1 MSVGSKLLTL
11 AIVVVY
17 AVAMVSTN
25 GIFTILDDEST
36 IVSMAGS
43 PVLPTVQLYL
53 HGGSVNEHPPA
64 SDILLHGW
72 MVATGY
78 AFAALRI
85 FANIFY
91 ILGTLFLALSAYRL
105 AGIRAYWA
113 ALVLSFAWPFA
124 FQYGRITGWYC
135 CSFFLVALATWL
147 YLEIL
152 DGRGY
157 GWWIAFTAA
166 AILMVWTNY
175 FGVATLLLLLLDL
188 LFFHRDIARKNRTAL
203 LLSVAAVVLSFVPFL
218 KVVIEN
224 LGVHAMGVHSGVDW
238 KAMVAEVG
246 YPLFSIFGSVAV
258 APWYLPL
265 SIPVF
270 AATIALLVS
279 IWCSPG
285 RRWLVYLG
293 LSVVLLE
300 LSGQTNVKRV
310 LFLLP
315 WLFVAMILAALG
327 KAASYPRLAWAAIVT
342 LVVAGW
348 IGIISGRHYAT
359 ANLYEP
365 WKNVAQVV
373 AGNARAGDTVISDS
387 FPFFFYMN
395 YQLGLERETQA
406 DSGSDL
412 TAGVYQS
419 HGYRILEPD
428 GEEQWL
434 DGLKGKVVLV
444 SGAAYLDEVQ
454 WMASLND
461 RLHQRCNIQGEYRAV
476 PDPALAFKTKF
487 VKDAP
492 ALAYRVDVTW
502 FDCSGQ
508 GK

>member
-1 MSVGSKLLTL
+1 MSLQSKLLTF

-17 AVAMVSTN
+17 AVAMISTN

-36 IVSMAGS
+36 IVSVAGN
-43 PVLPTVQLYL
+43 PVMPTLNLYL
-53 HGGSVNEHPPA
+53 NGAANNEHPPA

-78 AFAALRI
+78 SLPALRI

-91 ILGTLFLALSAYRL
+91 ILGTLFLALAARRL
-105 AGIRAYWA
+105 GGMKAYWA

-135 CSFFLVALATWL
+135 CSYFLVAVTTWI

-157 GWWIAFTAA
+157 AWWTSFTIA

-175 FGVATLLLLLLDL
+175 FGVATLLLLLLDFL
-188 LFFHRDIARKNRTAL
+188 LFHREIARKNRSAL
-203 LLSVAAVVLSFVPFL
+203 LVSIATVVLGFLPLFRVVLS
-218 KVVIEN
+218 N
-224 LGVHAMGVHSGVDW
+224 LGVHAVGVQSAVDW

-246 YPLFSIFGSVAV
+246 YPLFSIFSSVAV

-265 SIPVF
+265 SIPVI
-270 AATIALLVS
+270 AATIALLLS

-293 LSVVLLE
+293 LSMVLLE
-300 LSGQTNVKRV
+300 LRGHTDVKRV

-315 WLFVAMILAALG
+315 WLFVAMVLAALN
-327 KAASYPRLAWAAIVT
+327 KAARYPRLAGAAIVT
-342 LVVAGW
+342 LVIAGW

-359 ANLYEP
+359 TNLYEP

-373 AGNARAGDTVISDS
+373 ACDARAGATVINDS

-395 YQLGLERETQA
+395 YQLGLEKDTQEA
-406 DSGSDL
+406 TGPNL
-412 TAGVYQS
+412 TADLYQS

-428 GEEQWL
+428 GEEQWF

-444 SGAAYLDEVQ
+444 SGASYLDDVQ
-454 WMASLND
+454 WTASLND
-461 RLHQRCNIQGEYRAV
+461 RLRQRCSVQGEYRAV
-476 PDPALAFKTKF
+476 PDPAVELKANFAKE
-487 VKDAP
+487 AP
-492 ALAYRVDVTW
+492 VLAYRVDVTW
-502 FDCSGQ
+502 FDCSGLM
-508 GK
+508 